1 MLLLRTG
8 QTVGMLELT
17 RLAACRGDVVMTI
30 AFMVQFGASLK
41 KVTNG
46 NKILQ
51 KGILI
56 KTRPYGITGYRG
68 NGLTIPR
75 NSSFPGEYEETSQ
88 SSGGR
93 SVYHQLGGDM

>member
-1 MLLLRTG
+1 M
-8 QTVGMLELT
+8 GMVELT

-30 AFMVQFGASLK
+30 AFMMFLGVSLK
-41 KVTNG
+41 KVMNGNIG

-56 KTRPYGITGYRG
+56 NTRPYALIGYRG

-88 SSGGR
+88 TSGGR
-93 SVYHQLGGDM
+93 SVYHQVGGDM

>member
-1 MLLLRTG
+1 MD
-8 QTVGMLELT
+8 MEELT

-56 KTRPYGITGYRG
+56 KTRPYDCDTW
-68 NGLTIPR
+68 T
-75 NSSFPGEYEETSQ
+75 F
-88 SSGGR
+88 
-93 SVYHQLGGDM
+93 

>member
-1 MLLLRTG
+1 M
-8 QTVGMLELT
+8 VELT

-30 AFMVQFGASLK
+30 AFMVQFGVSLK

-56 KTRPYGITGYRG
+56 KTRPYGLMYMDI
-68 NGLTIPR
+68 L
-75 NSSFPGEYEETSQ
+75 SS
-88 SSGGR
+88 
-93 SVYHQLGGDM
+93 

>member
-1 MLLLRTG
+1 MSAMFLLRTG
-8 QTVGMLELT
+8 QTVGTVELT

-41 KVTNG
+41 KVMNG

-56 KTRPYGITGYRG
+56 KTRPYF
-68 NGLTIPR
+68 L
-75 NSSFPGEYEETSQ
+75 
-88 SSGGR
+88 
-93 SVYHQLGGDM
+93 